1 MARKAQ
7 DLDIRIMAAPVS
19 RDGFSFDGRELS
31 VVVENN
37 RHTRC
42 DSVSLHAL
50 LTHQDPP
57 PVMTKAGKPAK
68 RQPPPFV
75 DRPGHFY
82 CAQLLHY
89 GLKPLKTKDS
99 AKKRLL
105 ESYNSDRQL
114 HVPTAI
120 VQLEQKLRADFKK
133 INDAA
138 LEADKGAVT
147 QIAMGPSPSKKA
159 KGEDAPRTKQTARK
173 SSQPAIHMPAA
184 VVDNVPKAESS
195 APRTVPATVAAPEAK
210 ARAKPRTMQTARKTT
225 GKSEVEPPMPAVA
238 RVPKTEPTTQSIVP
252 TGPVAAESET
262 KPRTKLTARKTTG
275 GREPAVAQAR
285 PKQTAVK
292 TSSAA
297 ARLRLAKELLSLPPD
312 QGAKLLQSLFQEYSD
327 AEEFVKEKLQDVP
340 TKASGSTTKGID
352 YEGQYAV
359 EAPSISKQ
367 WDYGDNKYV
376 LKLALSSKTSHL
388 WGTFEFGV
396 ISGVI
401 RSKGSVTSGS
411 RSINFQWRGREEGEN
426 VISLGSDNSGRIEF
440 LVNGNIKGT
449 INTDLGKFAF
459 TGKKMVREN
468 VVWSMSIAN
477 WKYEWRSTNESAY
490 ECENKGRWGGWGG
503 DPRPDGP
510 EDSDSSVAGYADSDV
525 GYDSEMDFGY

>member
-7 DLDIRIMAAPVS
+7 DLDVRIMAAPVS

-195 APRTVPATVAAPEAK
+195 APRTVPAPVAAPEAK

-225 GKSEVEPPMPAVA
+225 GKSEVEPPMPAVT

-252 TGPVAAESET
+252 TGPVVAESET

-292 TSSAA
+292 TSRVVES
-297 ARLRLAKELLSLPPD
+297 PPD

-388 WGTFEFGV
+388 WA
-396 ISGVI
+396 
-401 RSKGSVTSGS
+401 RSNLA

-477 WKYEWRSTNESAY
+477 WKYEWRSTNESA
-490 ECENKGRWGGWGG
+490 WGGWGG